1 MRMRMAR
8 KKNKCN
14 KHFFYRMKL
23 WGHLPLRETFTFWAQ
38 TRPRTKV
45 LMVTGFNHKLAGLI

>member
-1 MRMRMAR
+1 MRMAR